1 MKNAKSDNEST
12 SESKQESVPT
22 FVSPIAKPL
31 AGKSL
36 EKKVFK
42 LVKKGRLTRWRG
54 IFPIIVCVAAKAK
67 CTRRGV
73 KEVVKSIRKNEK
85 GWEVIQKDDWIEW
98 WFLLRTLLLW
108 MSFLTFLC
116 YVRRRVFYISL
127 LVRRYVVRL
136 NTWLVG
142 SIRRCCDYEAS
153 YQLYPCSSERR
164 LPWEEQVWWSV
175 WRGDET
181 GPQFVRIHSI
191 SFLSF
196 VCKKQE
202 NENLI

>member
-42 LVKKGRLTRWRG
+42 LVKK
-54 IFPIIVCVAAKAK
+54 AAKAK

-85 GWEVIQKDDWIEW
+85 GVMILAANIAPMDVISHIPLLCEEKSIPYIFVSSKEALGDAATTKRPTSCIHVVLKEDFPEKSKYDEVFDEVMKLD
-98 WFLLRTLLLW
+98 R
-108 MSFLTFLC
+108 
-116 YVRRRVFYISL
+116 SL
-127 LVRRYVVRL
+127 
-136 NTWLVG
+136 
-142 SIRRCCDYEAS
+142 
-153 YQLYPCSSERR
+153 
-164 LPWEEQVWWSV
+164 
-175 WRGDET
+175 
-181 GPQFVRIHSI
+181 
-191 SFLSF
+191 
-196 VCKKQE
+196 
-202 NENLI
+202 